1 LSVRHYSH
9 AWEAGIDDIHLAK
22 HAARLAGAC
31 LKEYFGRPAEK
42 LAAKSSARDLVSKA
56 DREADAVVVDALLDA
71 RPDDGICSEERPAL
85 QTRSGRVWV
94 IDPLDGTTNFL
105 HSYPVW
111 CVSVALREA
120 GREVVGVVY
129 DPLRE
134 EMFAAERD
142 RGCWLNDEP
151 LQLSV
156 DAARELPSA
165 ILAVNTGDYGPPG
178 EYGPAVA
185 RGEAASGTQWDARL
199 SGCLA
204 LDLAWVAAGR
214 VGAYCGR
221 AGSGDWDWAA
231 GKLLVECA
239 GGAVAMVDAE
249 PPALIAG
256 RPRDVDSIKRA
267 VLRLIEGAT

>member
-1 LSVRHYSH
+1 M
-9 AWEAGIDDIHLAK
+9 DDIHLAK
-22 HAARLAGAC
+22 HAARLAGAR
-31 LKEYFGRPAEK
+31 LKEYFGRPAEN

-56 DREADAVVVDALLDA
+56 DKEADAVVVDTLLCA
-71 RPDDGICSEERPAL
+71 RPDDGICSEERPLL

-105 HSYPVW
+105 HAYPVW
-111 CVSVALREA
+111 CVSIALREA
-120 GREVVGVVY
+120 DREVVGVVY
-129 DPLRE
+129 DPLRD

-142 RGCWLNDEP
+142 RGCWLNGKP
-151 LQLSV
+151 LQLGV
-156 DAARELPSA
+156 DAAGMLPSA
-165 ILAVNTGDYGPPG
+165 ILAVNIGDYGPRG
-178 EYGPAVA
+178 EYGLAVA
-185 RGEAASGTQWDARL
+185 RGDEVASGTQWEARL

-239 GGAVAMVDAE
+239 GGAVAILDIA
-249 PPALIAG
+249 PAALIAG
-256 RPRDVDSIKRA
+256 RPKDVDAIKRA
-267 VLRLIEGAT
+267 VLRVIEGAT